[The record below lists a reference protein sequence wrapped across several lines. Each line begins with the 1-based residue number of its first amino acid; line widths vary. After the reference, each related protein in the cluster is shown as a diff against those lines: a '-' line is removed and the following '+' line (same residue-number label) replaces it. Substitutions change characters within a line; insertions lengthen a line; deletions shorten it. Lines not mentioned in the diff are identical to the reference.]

1 MQKILD
7 RVRLLAVALMSSG
20 IVLFAWQNR
29 DSVEVHFLAWW
40 FEVPVSL
47 LTLVPIL
54 AALLIGVWSGL
65 IRRRRK
71 KAAKAAKATEPIQG
85 EVPALIEE
93 GEGEGEGETALGS
106 EGGRRGAE
114 FGVGAGAGDEVDA

>member
-1 MQKILD
+1 
-7 RVRLLAVALMSSG
+7 MSSG

-71 KAAKAAKATEPIQG
+71 KAAKATEPIQG
-85 EVPALIEE
+85 EVLALIEE
-93 GEGEGEGETALGS
+93 GEGEGEGERETALGS
-106 EGGRRGAE
+106 EGGRGGAE

>member
-1 MQKILD
+1 
-7 RVRLLAVALMSSG
+7 MSSG

-93 GEGEGEGETALGS
+93 GEGEGEGEGETALGS

>member
-85 EVPALIEE
+85 EAPALIE
-93 GEGEGEGETALGS
+93 EGEGETALGS

>member
-1 MQKILD
+1 
-7 RVRLLAVALMSSG
+7 MSSG

-71 KAAKAAKATEPIQG
+71 KAAKAAEPIQG
-85 EVPALIEE
+85 EAPALIE
-93 GEGEGEGETALGS
+93 EGEGETALGS

>member
-1 MQKILD
+1 
-7 RVRLLAVALMSSG
+7 MSSG

-93 GEGEGEGETALGS
+93 GEGEGETALGS

>member
-93 GEGEGEGETALGS
+93 GGGETALGS
-106 EGGRRGAE
+106 KSGRGGAE

>member
-1 MQKILD
+1 
-7 RVRLLAVALMSSG
+7 MSSG

-71 KAAKAAKATEPIQG
+71 KAAKAAKAAKATEPIQC
-85 EVPALIEE
+85 EVPALIEEGE

>member
-1 MQKILD
+1 MEKILD

-20 IVLFAWQNR
+20 IVLFAWQNQ
-29 DSVEVHFLAWW
+29 DPVEVHFLAWR
-40 FEVPVSL
+40 FGVPGSL

-54 AALLIGVWSGL
+54 AALLIGGWSGL

-85 EVPALIEE
+85 EAPAPPLIAE
-93 GEGEGEGETALGS
+93 GGGETALGS
-106 EGGRRGAE
+106 EGGAE

>member
-1 MQKILD
+1 
-7 RVRLLAVALMSSG
+7 MSSG

-71 KAAKAAKATEPIQG
+71 KAVKAAEPVQG
-85 EVPALIEE
+85 EAPALIE
-93 GEGEGEGETALGS
+93 EGETALGS
-106 EGGRRGAE
+106 EGGAE

>member
-54 AALLIGVWSGL
+54 AALVIGVWSGL
-65 IRRRRK
+65 LRRRRK
-71 KAAKAAKATEPIQG
+71 KAAKAAEAAEPVQG
-85 EVPALIEE
+85 EAPALIEE
-93 GEGEGEGETALGS
+93 GEGEAALGS
-106 EGGRRGAE
+106 EGGAE
-114 FGVGAGAGDEVDA
+114 FGVGGGSRGRG